1 MMLRKPLA
9 ATAIAALT
17 GLALAGCTP
26 PNQKDSDIK
35 VDTATSVEA
44 PAPATSSAVMESSVM
59 GETVIEESPVD
70 ETVVVES
77 EVAPVQAP
85 AS

>member
-9 ATAIAALT
+9 ATAIATLA

-26 PNQKDSDIK
+26 PNQKDSDLK

-44 PAPATSSAVMESSVM
+44 PAPATSSAATEAPV
-59 GETVIEESPVD
+59 ETA
-70 ETVVVES
+70 
-77 EVAPVQAP
+77 VAPAEAP